1 MQAFRVHI
9 AIYLLATIV
18 LIGGNF
24 ILAPHYLY
32 VVWPLL
38 FWGAAV
44 ALHAAGV
51 MGLLPGG
58 RR

>member
-1 MQAFRVHI
+1 MRAFRMHI
-9 AIYLLATIV
+9 AIYLVATIV

-24 ILAPHYLY
+24 ILAPHYLD

-44 ALHAAGV
+44 ALHAAFV

-58 RR
+58 RK